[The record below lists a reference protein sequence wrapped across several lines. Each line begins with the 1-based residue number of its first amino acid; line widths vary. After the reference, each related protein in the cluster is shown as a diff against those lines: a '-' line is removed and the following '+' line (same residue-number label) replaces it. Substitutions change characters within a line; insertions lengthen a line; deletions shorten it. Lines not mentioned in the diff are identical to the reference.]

1 MKWIPIF
8 TMCQTTQRKIY
19 EQMRSQM
26 GEEQMNDQS
35 AARTVRLI
43 LPVSVTGSRLRLCF
57 KNADLQ
63 TGEIQRIVI
72 AKCTESGQIAEGT
85 AQTVTFQGESYLTVE
100 GQGRKTSDSLRIN
113 VKAGEYLA
121 VSAYSESMNL
131 SVNSIE
137 AMMIQSEPGDLC
149 DVTFQNVDPTPEFM
163 RQRGLYMSPQ
173 FPMLSMI
180 EIESEEAEP
189 TVIGCLG
196 DSITQQGYWFYPLLK
211 RICRE
216 IPEKAVLLNAGIAG
230 NRLCKDSP
238 ENYGTLFGSA
248 GVKRIEEDIFEIPYI
263 NTIIFALGIN
273 DLMSGESEYDSKPS
287 PSAEEF
293 GRACRQ
299 VAERAGKAN
308 IHTVAYTLYP
318 AFIDSDTEIGKKRE
332 ALFHAYNDEIRRAG
346 FDKVIELDPI
356 LKDPDGCQRYKEGMS
371 QPDGLHLS
379 DKGGAVLVETLCL
392 EDLEH

>member
-180 EIESEEAEP
+180 EIETEEAEP

-238 ENYGTLFGSA
+238 ENYGTLFGCA

-273 DLMSGESEYDSKPS
+273 DLMSGERVR
-287 PSAEEF
+287 F
-293 GRACRQ
+293 
-299 VAERAGKAN
+299 
-308 IHTVAYTLYP
+308 
-318 AFIDSDTEIGKKRE
+318 
-332 ALFHAYNDEIRRAG
+332 
-346 FDKVIELDPI
+346 
-356 LKDPDGCQRYKEGMS
+356 
-371 QPDGLHLS
+371 
-379 DKGGAVLVETLCL
+379 
-392 EDLEH
+392 